1 MKTKLIMLLSIFLPA
16 CVAAPSPT
24 LQLMY
29 KEGASLDQTQ
39 RDTLYCKQ
47 FAMQSVSSRGMGTNL
62 FAPIV
67 IDQETRECLQF
78 LGYR

>member
-16 CVAAPSPT
+16 CVAAPM
-24 LQLMY
+24 QQFMY
-29 KEGASLDQTQ
+29 KEGVSLDQTQ

>member
-1 MKTKLIMLLSIFLPA
+1 MKTMAILSTILLSA
-16 CVAAPSPT
+16 CVAPPMQ
-24 LQLMY
+24 QLMY

-39 RDTLYCKQ
+39 RATLYCKQ

>member
-1 MKTKLIMLLSIFLPA
+1 MKTIAILSTILLSA
-16 CVAAPSPT
+16 CIAPPMQ
-24 LQLMY
+24 QLMY
-29 KEGASLDQTQ
+29 KEGASVDQTQ

-62 FAPIV
+62 FAPIA

>member
-1 MKTKLIMLLSIFLPA
+1 MKTITILSTIFLSA
-16 CVAAPSPT
+16 CVASPMQ
-24 LQLMY
+24 QLMY

>member
-1 MKTKLIMLLSIFLPA
+1 MKTITILSTIFLSA
-16 CVAAPSPT
+16 CVAPPMQ
-24 LQLMY
+24 QLMY

>member
-1 MKTKLIMLLSIFLPA
+1 MKTTIVLSTILLSA
-16 CVAAPSPT
+16 CVAPPMQ
-24 LQLMY
+24 QLMY

-62 FAPIV
+62 FAPIA
-67 IDQETRECLQF
+67 IDNETRECLQF

>member
-1 MKTKLIMLLSIFLPA
+1 MKE
-16 CVAAPSPT
+16 
-24 LQLMY
+24 Y
-29 KEGASLDQTQ
+29 YEEGNICPVENCKGY
-39 RDTLYCKQ
+39 LY
-47 FAMQSVSSRGMGTNL
+47 FPEVEISSRGMGTNL

>member
-1 MKTKLIMLLSIFLPA
+1 MKTIAILSTILLSA
-16 CVAAPSPT
+16 CIAPPMQ
-24 LQLMY
+24 QLMY
-29 KEGASLDQTQ
+29 KEGASIDQTQ

-62 FAPIV
+62 FAPIA